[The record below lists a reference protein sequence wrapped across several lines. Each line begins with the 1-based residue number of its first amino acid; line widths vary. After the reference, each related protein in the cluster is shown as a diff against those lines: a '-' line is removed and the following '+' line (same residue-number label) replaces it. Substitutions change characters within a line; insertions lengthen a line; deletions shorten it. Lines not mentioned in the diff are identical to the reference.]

1 MGGIVGEE
9 RSREIKQSQNNLHC
23 IVSYCFSQEKIPKK
37 VKNPFIICQA
47 SQEDKKIKNFPLVSF
62 KFDKNNIKYTKYEY
76 RQFKIVQMIMMT
88 PSIFVSL
95 TEEGLQIW
103 YERNGIQK
111 ITAQFFDKIKNNSNS
126 DVRNCEI
133 KKFDN
138 DLFFLTFSVYQK
150 QNSINNSSQSLTFKK
165 ISDLNGTQFVL
176 FSINKILNEE
186 KIVELF
192 SINRIDFAFPISPS
206 QVFTLSKEEIKV
218 LDFRDKKIFKI
229 DKNLDILKYPI
240 NYSCYLI
247 EDLVLISSKSKRRA
261 VIYST
266 NKLNSINDINDYI
279 EIAFSLG
286 KDKVI
291 LIGKNVKEILF
302 FPQMQLLFLNQY
314 ETDIFGSY
322 ETKTFYPINNNTFYF
337 LNHKNR
343 KLKEVFLNE
352 QNELIIKNEI
362 VSPMNTINFCPFTYS
377 TQGGKGTEGGNSNL
391 LCALFICKEQTY
403 YLRDENVE
411 ELFISDNEPPFY
423 SSTKRLFLSFLENK
437 YIEITKPIEGIGDD
451 RNNKI
456 IKKEM
461 KNIYLPFIIFSTS
474 GDSTLNFASMK
485 NKYLTELDCV
495 YNINDQDLKIEI
507 ITGND
512 SKEVYI
518 ISIIKNIIYIVKISE
533 IAKDKKENFN
543 FGNNTKNIG
552 ILNLDNYLAFIY
564 FDKKAII
571 INVDYSFENKINP
584 IDTFLFP
591 FDIIYAYNYN
601 KDIILVTKNQAFIF
615 DYNTKKIEKEMSL
628 DFEISLKN
636 KEVNI
641 LPVQDNLYVLIN
653 GTNYFLFDIDKF
665 EIIVDITEL
674 NLKKASILLY
684 NKVQNRI
691 EIIKKDLVTRRN
703 IQIFREE
710 IYENRYKIKY
720 LSNGRIF
727 LGSYPN
733 KFFIFENN

>member
-9 RSREIKQSQNNLHC
+9 RGREIKQSQNNLHY
-23 IVSYCFSQEKIPKK
+23 IVSYCFTQENIPKK
-37 VKNPFIICQA
+37 LKNPFIICQA
-47 SQEDKKIKNFPLVSF
+47 TQEDKKIKNFPLVSF
-62 KFDKNNIKYTKYEY
+62 KFDKNSIKYTKYEY
-76 RQFKIVQMIMMT
+76 RQFKIIQMIMMT

-103 YERNGIQK
+103 YESNGIQK

-150 QNSINNSSQSLTFKK
+150 QNSNSSQSLTYNK
-165 ISDLNGTQFVL
+165 ISDLHGTQFVL
-176 FSINKILNEE
+176 FSISKILKEE

-192 SINRIDFAFPISPS
+192 SINRINFAFPISPS
-206 QVFTLSKEEIKV
+206 QVFTLNKEEIKV
-218 LDFRDKKIFKI
+218 LDFKDKKIFKI

-247 EDLVLISSKSKRRA
+247 EDLVLISSKSKKRSL
-261 VIYST
+261 IYST
-266 NKLNSINDINDYI
+266 NKLNSLNDINDYI

-291 LIGKNVKEILF
+291 LIGKKIKEILF
-302 FPQMQLLFLNQY
+302 FPQMQILNLNQY

-322 ETKTFYPINNNTFYF
+322 ETKTFYPISNNAFYF

-352 QNELIIKNEI
+352 YNELIIKKEI
-362 VSPMNTINFCPFTYS
+362 LCPLNTINFCPFIYS
-377 TQGGKGTEGGNSNL
+377 SKEGEGKEGGNSNL
-391 LCALFICKEQTY
+391 LCALFICKEQIY
-403 YLRDENVE
+403 YLRDENIE
-411 ELFISDNEPPFY
+411 ELYISENEPPFY
-423 SSTKRLFLSFLENK
+423 SSTKRLFLSILENK
-437 YIEITKPIEGIGDD
+437 YIEIIKPIEGIADAK
-451 RNNKI
+451 NNKV

-474 GDSTLNFASMK
+474 GEFTLNFASMK
-485 NKYLTELDCV
+485 NKYLTELDSVC
-495 YNINDQDLKIEI
+495 NINDQDLKIEI
-507 ITGND
+507 ITGDN
-512 SKEVYI
+512 SKEIYI
-518 ISIIKNIIYIVKISE
+518 ISIIKNSLIYIVKINE
-533 IAKDKKENFN
+533 IVKNKKENFN
-543 FGNNTKNIG
+543 FGNNVKNIG

-584 IDTFLFP
+584 FDTFLFP
-591 FDIIYAYNYN
+591 FDIIYSYNYN

-615 DYNTKKIEKEMSL
+615 DYNTKKIEKEMSF

-641 LPVQDNLYVLIN
+641 LPVQDNIYALVN

-665 EIIVDITEL
+665 EIIIDITEY
-674 NLKKASILLY
+674 NLKTTSILLY

-691 EIIKKDLVTRRN
+691 DIIKKDLATHKI
-703 IQIFREE
+703 IQVFKEE
-710 IYENRYKIKY
+710 IYDNRYKLKY

>member
-176 FSINKILNEE
+176 FSINKILKEE